1 MEAVCARPFPLQ
13 KRFITPDQVYILYL
27 LMHLV
32 PFTKLILPL
41 AMWNSGGSGCYR
53 VHRVWDEQG
62 WKEGKEDRRKKGRKR
77 MNG

>member
-41 AMWNSGGSGCYR
+41 AMWNSGGRAVTEFTECGMSKVGR
-53 VHRVWDEQG
+53 KERRTEG
-62 WKEGKEDRRKKGRKR
+62 RKEGKE
-77 MNG
+77 